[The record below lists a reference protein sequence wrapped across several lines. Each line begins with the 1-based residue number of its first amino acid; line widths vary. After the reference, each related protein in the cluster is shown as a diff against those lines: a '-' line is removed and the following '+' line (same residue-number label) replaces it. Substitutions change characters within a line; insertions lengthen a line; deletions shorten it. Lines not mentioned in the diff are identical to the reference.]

1 MKKKCIIN
9 NLTKLILI
17 TNLMYLSKKH
27 SSAVVT
33 VSVEISQDVVAG
45 HSELSAGGVQDAPGP
60 RLS

>member
-1 MKKKCIIN
+1 
-9 NLTKLILI
+9 
-17 TNLMYLSKKH
+17 MYLSKKH